1 MERRFGQERQTLRQR
16 CRNDRFK
23 VSFRA
28 VRASVSTHRR
38 ACILV
43 DDIKLT
49 LTRLD
54 DSVVGILASSL
65 ARQPWNV
72 DETAVFQAVAL
83 STRDRLL
90 KNWNDTQLHHT
101 QQKVKRA
108 YYLSFEFLVG
118 RQLDNALLN
127 LDVKKPYED
136 ASHKLGFPL
145 EDLIDS
151 ERDMGLGNGG
161 LGRLVNL
168 LFS

>member
-1 MERRFGQERQTLRQR
+1 MSFESVRRRCVVASADDVVSLDSRRCLRYP
-16 CRNDRFK
+16 
-23 VSFRA
+23 
-28 VRASVSTHRR
+28 
-38 ACILV
+38 L
-43 DDIKLT
+43 LT
-49 LTRLD
+49 ISPAY
-54 DSVVGILASSL
+54 SVVGILASSL

-72 DETAVFQAVAL
+72 DEFAVLQAVSL

-90 KNWNDTQLHHT
+90 KNWNETQLHHT

-161 LGRLVNL
+161 LGRLV
-168 LFS
+168 SPTPSSGEQD